1 MTKKAFI
8 PLSLIPLAGGSLKAI
23 RKTIE
28 GCEVSSQ
35 YKMRLYSAFLVG
47 GISKPFRLAED
58 FVVNKKSK
66 TITDPA
72 QPLFILGHW
81 RSGTTLL
88 HNLLTQD
95 PDFGYV
101 TTYQSVFPNVTL
113 SGKWLFKNFMQL
125 AMPDKRPADNVKLSA
140 DFPQEEEFALGNIH
154 GLSYYNF
161 WYFPDEARNYFSK
174 YLTFEDLNPTEK
186 EYWKVAYKQLV
197 KTAILNTKR
206 KNIVLKN
213 PPNTGRID
221 TLLEIYPNAKF
232 IHIMRNPVTVY
243 LSTKRFFEKTMPA
256 LQLNKVEEKRFIE
269 NIFWVYEKLM
279 DKYEKD
285 KVLIPEGNLYEF
297 KFEDFEKEPL
307 TFLRKIYT
315 ELKIDNFHTAEPHFV
330 NYLNSQKK
338 FKMNKHKVDKESLD
352 LIMQNMENY
361 CQKYEYNVPDNIEI
375 M

>member
-174 YLTFEDLNPTEK
+174 YLTFEDLNPAEK
-186 EYWKVAYKQLV
+186 EYWKASYKQLV